1 MRRDGFT
8 ATTLG
13 WVEHYGLNDQ
23 DSMLAYAGPE
33 RAVLDPRWNALP
45 VLEDVDDPSVIHWA
59 SLGKPWEP
67 ALTFGQDALA
77 AVRGAGAAAR
87 AGDPPTGE
95 ATADP
100 PRRRRK
106 AREPGPG
113 RGRAGEG
120 RGRAEGVIGE
130 VREEHLSYLDEPS
143 LRTLAATVE

>member
-67 ALTFGQDALA
+67 ALTFGQERWQRFA
-77 AVRGAGAAAR
+77 AQVQERAGRGA
-87 AGDPPTGE
+87 PGE
-95 ATADP
+95 ATAEDERVAAVSP
-100 PRRRRK
+100 P
-106 AREPGPG
+106 E
-113 RGRAGEG
+113 
-120 RGRAEGVIGE
+120 E
-130 VREEHLSYLDEPS
+130 VAPRP
-143 LRTLAATVE
+143 